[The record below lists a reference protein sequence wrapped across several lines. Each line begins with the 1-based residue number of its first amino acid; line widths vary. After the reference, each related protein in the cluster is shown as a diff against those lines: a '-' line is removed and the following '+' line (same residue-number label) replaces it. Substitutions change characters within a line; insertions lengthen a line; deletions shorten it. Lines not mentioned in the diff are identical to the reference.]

1 MLSRLFLLKNKI
13 CCGKGCLMCPYEP
26 KHTEGSLKI
35 RDNVLNNLN
44 EEESN
49 LMNCNSS

>member
-1 MLSRLFLLKNKI
+1 
-13 CCGKGCLMCPYEP
+13 MCPYEP

-44 EEESN
+44 EEESD
-49 LMNCNSS
+49 LMNCKSL